1 MKILL
6 FDMDGVLLE
15 SGGYHHAF
23 QATVNL
29 VGRLLGYQRVKL
41 TPQDIAAFEAAGVF
55 SEWDSSAI
63 CAALLLENL
72 WTEHPALTLPP
83 TPSTPVLSAHDRS
96 SPDFQAFAHTL
107 TQPHLRELRPLK
119 RAERLLLDNSRSS
132 GSRTPGQRRAIQ
144 TILHNARQINGSL
157 THRIFQE
164 LVLGSP
170 VFTET
175 YGLPPCLDTES
186 YLRHYDRPRLP
197 NEVRT
202 KLLQWLRHADH
213 RGVIFTSRPSRAPDG
228 GSGTPEAELGA
239 QGLGLDALPIL
250 GLGGLTWLSA
260 RRERDAEFFLKPSPV
275 HSLAALRLA
284 VGDGLVDALEAA
296 AALNL
301 DGQADSTWQ
310 ALRGAEVYAFEDGV
324 AGLESV
330 RAAQGTLAQIEVPIR
345 VHLFGI
351 ADNLP
356 KRQALEAVGAT
367 VVPSIAAALERV
379 PRLGLALEASTADE
393 EMQD

>member
-23 QATVNL
+23 RTTVNL
-29 VGRLLGYQRVKL
+29 VGSLLGYQRVKL

-55 SEWDSSAI
+55 SEWDSSAM

-83 TPSTPVLSAHDRS
+83 TPSAPVLPAHDRS
-96 SPDFQAFAHTL
+96 SPDFQAFARTL
-107 TQPHLRELRPLK
+107 TQPHLSEL
-119 RAERLLLDNSRSS
+119 
-132 GSRTPGQRRAIQ
+132 RRAIT
-144 TILHNARQINGSL
+144 TILHNARQIDGSL

-186 YLRHYDRPRLP
+186 YLRHYDRPNLP
-197 NEVRT
+197 NAVRT
-202 KLLQWLRHADH
+202 KLSQWLRHADH
-213 RGVIFTSRPSRAPDG
+213 RGAIFTSRPSRAPDG

-239 QGLGLDALPIL
+239 QGVGLDALPIL

-260 RRERDAEFFLKPSPV
+260 RLERDPEFFLKPSPV
-275 HSLAALRLA
+275 HALAALRLA
-284 VGDGLVDALEAA
+284 LGDPLMDALEAA
-296 AALNL
+296 AALVL
-301 DGQADSTWQ
+301 DGQTEAIWQ
-310 ALRGAEVYAFEDGV
+310 ALRGAQVYAFEDGV

-330 RAAQGTLAQIEVPIR
+330 RAAQGTLAQIEVPIH
-345 VHLFGI
+345 VQLLGI
-351 ADNLP
+351 AGNLP
-356 KRQALEAVGAT
+356 KRQTLEAVGAT

-379 PRLGLALEASTADE
+379 PGFWVAPEASTADE
-393 EMQD
+393 EK